1 MANPMM
7 QMLTQNNLAPMKQA
21 MNMAQ
26 AATNPNAMVQQL
38 LSQNPRVQ
46 DLIRQNGN
54 DPKKAFYALAQQ
66 MGVDPEQF
74 LANLK

>member
-7 QMLTQNNLAPMKQA
+7 SMLMRNSPMSQTINAVKT
-21 MNMAQ
+21 
-26 AATNPNAMVQQL
+26 AANPNAMVQQL
-38 LSQNPRVQ
+38 LSQNPQVQ
-46 DLIRQNGN
+46 KLIQQAGG

-74 LANLK
+74 LAQLK

>member
-7 QMLTQNNLAPMKQA
+7 TMLMRNSPMSQTINAVKT
-21 MNMAQ
+21 
-26 AATNPNAMVQQL
+26 AANPNAMVQQL

-46 DLIRQNGN
+46 QLIQQAGG

-74 LANLK
+74 LAQLK